1 MGLRVALG
9 ALCAL
14 TLVVVA
20 SALHRM
26 DLYQQAY
33 GFTVLRVLVDAFELW
48 LGLLVVLVL
57 VAGVRLSGW
66 WIPRAALVSAAVL
79 VLVGGLADPEAWVAQ
94 RNLDR
99 YSTTGKVD
107 LDYLRSLGPD
117 ATPVIAVGLPD
128 ALASCLLHTATPA
141 APDDVLGWNLGRSRA
156 AHASAGVA
164 AQDPAACTTWL
175 GAPRMR

>member
-1 MGLRVALG
+1 
-9 ALCAL
+9 
-14 TLVVVA
+14 
-20 SALHRM
+20 
-26 DLYQQAY
+26 
-33 GFTVLRVLVDAFELW
+33 VLRVLVDAFELW

-66 WIPRAALVSAAVL
+66 WIPRAALMSAAVL

-117 ATPVIAVGLPD
+117 ATPVIAAGLPD